1 LLASSIPFGWGRL
14 SVPLALLLC
23 GLALHQ
29 NINLLYELF
38 LLIFEFKEQLF
49 SLLQFGSEAF
59 YLFHHLLIVLRQLRL
74 SFGNRSKLLVLALLG
89 LELPLE
95 FIML

>member
-1 LLASSIPFGWGRL
+1 M
-14 SVPLALLLC
+14 ALLLC

-38 LLIFEFKEQLF
+38 LLIFEFKELLC

-59 YLFHHLLIVLRQLRL
+59 YLFHHFLIVLRQRRL
-74 SFGNRSKLLVLALLG
+74 SVGNRLKLPILALLG

-95 FIML
+95 LIML

>member
-1 LLASSIPFGWGRL
+1 LNINIVDQFTALSYSLPFCLR
-14 SVPLALLLC
+14 
-23 GLALHQ
+23 Q

-38 LLIFEFKEQLF
+38 LLILEFKEQLC

-59 YLFHHLLIVLRQLRL
+59 YLFHHLLIDPRQVRL
-74 SFGNRSKLLVLALLG
+74 SVGNRSKLLVLALLG